1 MRNHQT
7 QYGKTEIRYFNNNL
21 YEKYD
26 IGKGFS
32 RFIRLDTQETTKPEP
47 KKEDEKMG
55 ELYIKRNSHLKNS
68 DVFILMKE
76 KKHSYLKP
84 EKFFYSISHYVIS
97 NSKLSKEYQAGEVYD
112 IFSLERDK
120 IKDLTRNSKRD
131 FPKDSFNKKL
141 DAKKYFEKCQSF
153 VIPNVVVPNAFS
165 FGQGR

>member
-7 QYGKTEIRYFNNNL
+7 QYSKTEIRYFANEA

-26 IGKGFS
+26 MVKGFS
-32 RFIRLDTQETTKPEP
+32 RLIRLDTEEIKKPEP
-47 KKEDEKMG
+47 KKEDEKIG

-84 EKFFYSISHYVIS
+84 EKSFYSVSHYVIP

-112 IFSLERDK
+112 IFSLEKDK
-120 IKDLTRNSKRD
+120 IKDLTRNSKRE
-131 FPKDSFNKKL
+131 FPKDNFSKKS
-141 DAKKYFEKCQSF
+141 DAKKYFEECQNF
-153 VIPNVVVPNAFS
+153 VTPNVVVPNTFS
-165 FGQGR
+165 FGKTR